1 MPRKYKH
8 RKLHKS
14 IRKYQ
19 FKKQKIETTRNK
31 SKRGRVKD
39 KEIKDTDSDAETYR
53 KESSP
58 RAVKNCLWINYF
70 GDKRV
75 GVCACCQREP
85 ITINNF
91 HAGHIK
97 SEKEFGPGSVTLDNL
112 APICPLC
119 NSSMSTMH
127 MMNFIRKYNL
137 HYGLEKNV

>member
-1 MPRKYKH
+1 MKNCEKCDKKIKNGFKFCYSCNDN
-8 RKLHKS
+8 KS
-14 IRKYQ
+14 EVSET
-19 FKKQKIETTRNK
+19 ETTK
-31 SKRGRVKD
+31 PLY
-39 KEIKDTDSDAETYR
+39 IKDSI
-53 KESSP
+53 P

-119 NSSMSTMH
+119 NSSMGTMH
-127 MMNFIRKYNL
+127 MMDFISKYNL
-137 HYGLEKNV
+137 HYGLGKNV

>member
-1 MPRKYKH
+1 MKNCEKCDKKIKNGF
-8 RKLHKS
+8 KLCYSCNDIKS
-14 IRKYQ
+14 
-19 FKKQKIETTRNK
+19 ETSEPETPK
-31 SKRGRVKD
+31 LPYVKD
-39 KEIKDTDSDAETYR
+39 KI
-53 KESSP
+53 P

-119 NSSMSTMH
+119 NSSMGTMH
-127 MMNFIRKYNL
+127 MMDFISKYNL
-137 HYGLEKNV
+137 HYGLGKNV

>member
-1 MPRKYKH
+1 MKNCEKCDKKIKNGFKMCYSCNDS
-8 RKLHKS
+8 KS
-14 IRKYQ
+14 EASEPEITKPLY
-19 FKKQKIETTRNK
+19 
-31 SKRGRVKD
+31 VKD
-39 KEIKDTDSDAETYR
+39 SI
-53 KESSP
+53 P

-119 NSSMSTMH
+119 NSSMGTMH
-127 MMNFIRKYNL
+127 MMDLSVNIIFIMD
-137 HYGLEKNV
+137 LEKMSK

>member
-1 MPRKYKH
+1 MKNCEKYNK
-8 RKLHKS
+8 KIKNGFKFCYSCNDSKS
-14 IRKYQ
+14 ETSEP
-19 FKKQKIETTRNK
+19 ETTK
-31 SKRGRVKD
+31 PLY
-39 KEIKDTDSDAETYR
+39 IKVSI
-53 KESSP
+53 P

-70 GDKRV
+70 GEKRI
-75 GVCACCQREP
+75 GECACCQREP

-97 SEKEFGPGSVTLDNL
+97 SEREGGTTTLDNL

-127 MMNFIRKYNL
+127 MMDFIRKYNL

>member
-1 MPRKYKH
+1 MKNCEKCD
-8 RKLHKS
+8 KK
-14 IRKYQ
+14 IKNG
-19 FKKQKIETTRNK
+19 FKFCYSCNDNK
-31 SKRGRVKD
+31 SEISEPETAKPLYVKD
-39 KEIKDTDSDAETYR
+39 SI
-53 KESSP
+53 P

-70 GDKRV
+70 GEKRV

-119 NSSMSTMH
+119 NSSMGTMH
-127 MMNFIRKYNL
+127 MMDFISKYNL
-137 HYGLEKNV
+137 HYGLGKNV

>member
-1 MPRKYKH
+1 MCY
-8 RKLHKS
+8 S
-14 IRKYQ
+14 CND
-19 FKKQKIETTRNK
+19 NK
-31 SKRGRVKD
+31 SDSEPETAKPLY
-39 KEIKDTDSDAETYR
+39 IKDSI
-53 KESSP
+53 P

-97 SEKEFGPGSVTLDNL
+97 SQKEQGPGSTTLDNL

-119 NSSMSTMH
+119 NLSMGTMH
-127 MMNFIRKYNL
+127 MMEFITKYNL
-137 HYGLEKNV
+137 

>member
-1 MPRKYKH
+1 MKNCEKCDKKIKNGFKFCYSCNDS
-8 RKLHKS
+8 KS
-14 IRKYQ
+14 
-19 FKKQKIETTRNK
+19 ETSEPETVK
-31 SKRGRVKD
+31 PLYVKD
-39 KEIKDTDSDAETYR
+39 SI
-53 KESSP
+53 P

-119 NSSMSTMH
+119 NSSMGTMH
-127 MMNFIRKYNL
+127 MMDFISKYNL
-137 HYGLEKNV
+137 HYGLGKNV